1 MAPDAHP
8 LVTCVVLNSNRREDT
23 LQCLASV
30 EASTY
35 SNVASIVLDCH
46 STDGSVE
53 AVRARFPRVLVLE
66 LAENRGYAGNN
77 NVGIRAALD
86 MGAAWVFV
94 LNEDT
99 TLAPDC
105 IEQLVEV
112 GESRSN
118 VGIVGP
124 MVYHADEPT
133 VIQTAGG
140 RLNAR
145 WEGWHLGAN
154 EPDHGQF
161 AHVRPV
167 EWISGCGI
175 LVRRGAIEAVGALDD
190 RFFIY
195 WEETE
200 WCIRTRRGG
209 WDILHVPAAKLWH
222 KGVQRDYRPKP
233 AVTYYLTR
241 NRLLM
246 LSTHHAPWSAWVTAW
261 TQLLRTL
268 VSWSVRPKWRAQHEH
283 RDAMARGIADFIR
296 GRLGQMPA
304 RAAAPARTHQ
314 SVRA

>member
-1 MAPDAHP
+1 MAPNAQP

-23 LQCLASV
+23 LQCLASI

-35 SNVASIVLDCH
+35 RPVASIVLDCH

-53 AVRARFPRVLVLE
+53 AVNARFPDAHVIE

-77 NVGIRAALD
+77 NVGIRAALH

-99 TLAPDC
+99 ILAPDC
-105 IEQLVEV
+105 IEQLIGV
-112 GESRSN
+112 GQSRPGI
-118 VGIVGP
+118 GIVGP
-124 MVYHADEPT
+124 LVYHADEPT

-140 RLNAR
+140 RLNSR

-154 EPDHGQF
+154 EPDEGQYSD
-161 AHVRPV
+161 VRPV

-175 LVRRGAIEAVGALDD
+175 LVRREAIEAVGVLDE

-200 WCIRTRRGG
+200 WCVRARLAG
-209 WDILHVPAAKLWH
+209 WDILNAPSARLWH

-233 AVTYYLTR
+233 TVTYYLTR

-261 TQLLRTL
+261 AQLLRTL
-268 VSWSVRPKWRAQHEH
+268 VSWSVRPKWRAQHAH
-283 RDAMARGIADFIR
+283 RDAMARGIADFVR
-296 GRLGQMPA
+296 GRLGPMPP
-304 RAAAPARTHQ
+304 RPAAAAHSHPSAQ
-314 SVRA
+314 A